1 MLGASVMWAFLVEC
15 VWRRCGTWLGCRGGV
30 VQWAGGVP
38 GGCSVALLQW
48 AGTGAGPC
56 QAPTAPTQGVGT
68 GAGTVQTS
76 IPVQSQVGVASV
88 SNTNWPELPDFQS
101 AASSAR
107 IGPAALPTPQHNY
120 LTSYIVFQIILLKL
134 LQKAPKPQ
142 TLSIGP
148 FQWTRDSSQWMSFKR
163 KWASVALLRKEEIS
177 YRDQNYFL

>member
-1 MLGASVMWAFLVEC
+1 MSLLSSVAEVWYLARLQGRGGAVSWWCARRLLSGPPPVSRNGCRPLPGTNHP
-15 VWRRCGTWLGCRGGV
+15 RSGDRCGNSPDLNSRAV
-30 VQWAGGVP
+30 
-38 GGCSVALLQW
+38 
-48 AGTGAGPC
+48 TG
-56 QAPTAPTQGVGT
+56 
-68 GAGTVQTS
+68 
-76 IPVQSQVGVASV
+76 GVASA

-120 LTSYIVFQIILLKL
+120 HKSYIVCQIILLKL

-163 KWASVALLRKEEIS
+163 KWASVELLRKEEIS